1 MKKLAVG
8 FQVLVLGVAAMSAVG
23 CAGAVKNM
31 QPVANV
37 NTVAAPTEAVVVF
50 LRPSGVGYAVQTS
63 VFEVN
68 EGVPSR
74 LVGIVA
80 AKKKVV
86 YRTTPGPHTFMV
98 IGESADFM
106 YADLAPG
113 RTYYALATVRPGFW
127 KARFS
132 LKPVTPAEHGDLT
145 GWLADSEWVAVNA
158 DSERW
163 AAENAA
169 DIEKK
174 RSAYLAKW
182 LQKPEADRPFLRATD
197 AQ

>member
-1 MKKLAVG
+1 MRHLGIA
-8 FQVLVLGVAAMSAVG
+8 LGVTALAAVG
-23 CAGAVKNM
+23 CAGSVKNM

-37 NTVAAPTEAVVVF
+37 NTVASPAEAVVVF
-50 LRPSGVGYAVQTS
+50 LRPSGAAFGVQS
-63 VFEVN
+63 VVFEVPD
-68 EGVPSR
+68 GAPAR

-80 AKKKVV
+80 AKKKVA
-86 YRTTPGPHTFMV
+86 YRVAPGHHTFMV
-98 IGESADFM
+98 IAESADFM
-106 YADLAPG
+106 SADLEPG
-113 RTYYALATVRPGFW
+113 RTYYALATPRPGFW

-132 LKPVTPAEHGDLT
+132 LRPVTATDRGDLA

-163 AAENAA
+163 AQENAA
-169 DIEKK
+169 DVESK

-182 LQKPEADRPFLRATD
+182 LQKAEADRPYLHPDD

>member
-1 MKKLAVG
+1 MV
-8 FQVLVLGVAAMSAVG
+8 VLGWAALVAVG
-23 CAGAVKNM
+23 CAGPVKNM
-31 QPVANV
+31 QRVATV
-37 NTVAAPTEAVVVF
+37 NTMAAPNEAVVVF
-50 LRPSGVGYAVQTS
+50 LRPSGAGYQVQSS
-63 VFEVN
+63 VFEIA
-68 EGVPSR
+68 EGAPAR

-98 IGESADFM
+98 VSEGADFM
-106 YADLAPG
+106 AADLAPG

-132 LKPVTPAEHGDLT
+132 LRPVTPDEHGDLT
-145 GWLADSEWVAVNA
+145 EWLAAGEWVAVNA

-174 RSAYLAKW
+174 RAAYLAKW
-182 LQKPEADRPFLRATD
+182 LQKPELDRPFLRATD